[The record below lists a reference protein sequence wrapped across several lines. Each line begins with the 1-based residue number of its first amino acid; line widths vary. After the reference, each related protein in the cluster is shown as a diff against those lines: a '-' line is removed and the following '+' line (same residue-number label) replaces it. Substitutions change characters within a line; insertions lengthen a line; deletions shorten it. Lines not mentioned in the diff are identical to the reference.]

1 MPQPKDILKKARK
14 EKGFTQTEMAE
25 KIARGTNKTYSLRQY
40 QRLEKGLFP
49 KYNSD
54 AIKEADKILGTD
66 IHSKIY
72 HSQNGQPNSEILKQL
87 RIQTELLKEIALKN
101 GIKTIRINAII
112 KDVRTDA

>member
-1 MPQPKDILKKARK
+1 MPQPKDILKKSRK
-14 EKGFTQTEMAE
+14 AKGFTQTEMAN

-54 AIKEADKILGTD
+54 AVKEIDRILGID
-66 IHSKIY
+66 LHSKIY
-72 HSQNGQPNSEILKQL
+72 ESQNGQSSSEILGQL

-101 GIKTIRINAII
+101 GVGVQRIKNIVNNH
-112 KDVRTDA
+112 